1 VKKLVFMLLLLH
13 SFSLLAEVMLD
24 LQFDETSVTQGRLI
38 SVRLRYDV
46 SGSARLDLK
55 ELEGQTLK
63 ETLYFHE
70 VSPVEQTA
78 HVVFAKVPTE
88 AILHVEVA
96 GVPLRIT
103 WNEIE
108 VVPTDARQGFLFG
121 DFEIPPASRMLIWL
135 STGLLAILGAF
146 AAVVFRKKWKH
157 KQDEKKQQ
165 QSLRDE
171 VLACQEYE
179 EVVKMWGKKHAFVR
193 VFPHLLEP
201 FSRLELVL
209 FRYQFKPEQTEVE
222 KNIVMKA
229 YQKFKS
235 EVEGGFSG
243 I

>member
-1 VKKLVFMLLLLH
+1 MLLLFL
-13 SFSLLAEVMLD
+13 SFPLLAEVALD
-24 LQFDETSVTQGRLI
+24 LQFDEISVRQGRLI
-38 SVRLRYDV
+38 SARLRHDV
-46 SGSARLDLK
+46 SGSARVDLK

-63 ETLYFHE
+63 ETLYIHE
-70 VSPVEQTA
+70 VSPVDQTA
-78 HVVFAKVPTE
+78 LVIFAKVPSE
-88 AILHVEVA
+88 AILHVEVG
-96 GVPLRIT
+96 GVPLRVT

-121 DFEIPPASRMLIWL
+121 DFDIPPGSRLLIWL
-135 STGLLAILGAF
+135 LGGFLIILGAF
-146 AAVVFRKKWKH
+146 GAAIFRKKWKH
-157 KQDEKKQQ
+157 KQDEKRQQ
-165 QSLRDE
+165 KSLRDE
-171 VLACQEYE
+171 ILACQKYE
-179 EVVKMWGKKHAFVR
+179 EVVQLWEKKHAFVR